1 MFKSETR
8 AKPGNQS
15 STGSAQ
21 SGKSADTSDKVK
33 AADVTQSVISE
44 AITITGDVSSRD
56 QLIVNGTING
66 DMDCTSLVVG
76 QDGNIKGHILADE
89 VIVHGQVE
97 GSIRSMSVSLHKTA
111 RISGDIFHQNIAIE
125 MGTVFDGSLRRSED
139 PKSEGTTRTLEDN
152 SSGIAAG
159 SKTKRAA
166 SAA

>member
-8 AKPGNQS
+8 AKPDNEPK
-15 STGSAQ
+15 TGTARSV
-21 SGKSADTSDKVK
+21 KSAGTSGQIK
-33 AADVTQSVISE
+33 AADPTQSVISE

-76 QDGNIKGHILADE
+76 QEGNIKGHILADE

-125 MGTVFDGSLRRSED
+125 MGTIFDGSLRRSDD
-139 PKSEGTTRTLEDN
+139 PKSEGTSTGTQ
-152 SSGIAAG
+152 AG
-159 SKTKRAA
+159 SSSKRTA